1 MDICTLG
8 NRFYEEVLVVLPTA
22 FVNENMASACEDFSE
37 FSDEELANFS
47 LNSDNIPFEENTS
60 NDENA
65 DPNKQPL
72 LKAHLS

>member
-1 MDICTLG
+1 M
-8 NRFYEEVLVVLPTA
+8 VLPTA

-37 FSDEELANFS
+37 FSDEELPDFS